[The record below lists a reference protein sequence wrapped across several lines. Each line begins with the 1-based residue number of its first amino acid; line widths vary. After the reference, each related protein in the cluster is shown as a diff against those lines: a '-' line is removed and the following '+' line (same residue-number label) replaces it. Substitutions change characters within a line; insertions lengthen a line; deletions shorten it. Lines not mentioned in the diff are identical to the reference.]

1 MNVLSRLHLS
11 PHKEPQGTAYIVGER
26 KALRELARALDRAAS
41 SPIGTD
47 TVTLYGTD
55 GHPYT
60 VFITQEVSEEEW
72 QDLRDPKQLS
82 AVQMWEEI
90 KQECQQDV

>member
-1 MNVLSRLHLS
+1 MNVLSRLHLF
-11 PHKEPQGTAYIVGER
+11 PHKEPQGTAYVVGER

-60 VFITQEVSEEEW
+60 VFITKEVSEDEW
-72 QDLRDPKQLS
+72 QDLQDPKQLS

>member
-1 MNVLSRLHLS
+1 MNILSRLHLY
-11 PHKEPQGTAYIVGER
+11 PHTEPQGTAYVVGER

-47 TVTLYGTD
+47 TVTLYSSD

-60 VFITQEVSEEEW
+60 VFVTKEVSEEEW
-72 QDLRDPKQLS
+72 QNLTDPKQLS
-82 AVQMWEEI
+82 AVRAWEEV

>member
-60 VFITQEVSEEEW
+60 VFITKEVSEEEW
-72 QDLRDPKQLS
+72 QDLTDPKQLS
-82 AVQMWEEI
+82 AVQVWEEV